1 MAHLGTEPCYAD
13 GMNEEV
19 ILNGSGRTAVFRR
32 GDTVFRGAGPWS
44 ATVISLLQH
53 LEGVGFQKAP
63 RVIGSGFDEQGRETV
78 SFVDGEF
85 VHPHPWSDGA
95 MHTLGQM
102 LKELH
107 EATATF
113 VFPHDAVWRSW
124 FGRSIDADSR
134 IVGHCD
140 TGPWNIVSRSAQP
153 IALID
158 WEVAGPVSRNVEL
171 AQACW
176 LNAQLVD
183 DDIAERMN
191 LGSSRDR
198 AKQVSTLLDGYG
210 LTKAERSG
218 FFSKIVSFAIHDAA
232 QQAVQAQV
240 TPDSHDVEPL
250 WAITWRTR
258 SASWMLRK
266 RSDLEMIIR

>member
-1 MAHLGTEPCYAD
+1 
-13 GMNEEV
+13 MNEEV
-19 ILNGSGRTAVFRR
+19 ILSGGGRTAVSRR
-32 GDTVFRGAGPWS
+32 GDIVFRAAGPWS

-53 LEGVGFQKAP
+53 LERAGFLRAP
-63 RVIGSGFDEQGRETV
+63 RVIGSGFDEQGRETL

-85 VHPHPWSDGA
+85 IHPYAWSDSA
-95 MHTLGQM
+95 MHALGRM

-113 VFPHDAVWRSW
+113 ATPLDAVWRSW
-124 FGRSIDADSR
+124 FGRSMDAGNR

-140 TGPWNIVSRSAQP
+140 IGPWNIVSQNAQP
-153 IALID
+153 VALID
-158 WEVAGPVSRNVEL
+158 WEVAGPVDRDVEL

-183 DDIAERMN
+183 DDIADRMG
-191 LGSSRDR
+191 LGSPQDR
-198 AKQVSTLLDGYG
+198 AKQVSVLLDGYG
-210 LTKAERSG
+210 LSKPERSG

-232 QQAVQAQV
+232 EQAVQAQV
-240 TPDSHDVEPL
+240 TPDSRDVEPL

-258 SASWMLRK
+258 SASWMLRN
-266 RSDLEMIIR
+266 RSDLEMVIG